1 MSLPKE
7 LNTIN
12 NTIHVPPIEEFESY
26 CPPRFG
32 GGAITSLD
40 IENIYKQVVLVE
52 GTARAFPLKFK
63 FSKLEDVVK
72 HVVDKLSSIYFT
84 ESWMQD
90 EMGMF
95 HFTSQSGKINRHIW
109 SCLNDDFECYGNPF
123 DFSHCIPTE
132 TEIEEDNQYEAC
144 KMGHTYL
151 SPPERQS
158 LESSKEEK
166 DDSYRRKAD
175 GISRDKR
182 NHERKKALS
191 SYVRTMCTMVA
202 PPKLDLGDEMSEKQI
217 LRQFPEQRKKALK
230 LLRKASREQTKKLHL
245 LE

>member
-12 NTIHVPPIEEFESY
+12 NTIHVPPIEEFESF

-32 GGAITSLD
+32 GGAITFLD

-52 GTARAFPLKFK
+52 RTARAFPLKFK

-72 HVVDKLSSIYFT
+72 HVVDKLSSIYST
-84 ESWMQD
+84 ETWMQD
-90 EMGMF
+90 DLCMWR
-95 HFTSQSGKINRHIW
+95 FTLACAEVNRHIW
-109 SCLNDDFECYGNPF
+109 DCLNDDFECYGNPF

-132 TEIEEDNQYEAC
+132 TEIEEDNLYEAH

-182 NHERKKALS
+182 NHERKKELK
-191 SYVRTMCTMVA
+191 SYVRTMCTTMP

-230 LLRKASREQTKKLHL
+230 LLRKASREQTKKLHSL
-245 LE
+245 